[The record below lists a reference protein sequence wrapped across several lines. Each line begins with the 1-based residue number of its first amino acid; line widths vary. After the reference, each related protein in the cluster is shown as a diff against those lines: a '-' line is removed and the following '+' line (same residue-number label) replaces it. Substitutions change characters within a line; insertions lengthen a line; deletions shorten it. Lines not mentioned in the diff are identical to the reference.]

1 MCLGYLIGRQLC
13 PTFAR
18 IKDPI
23 KIVFEVVAFCGSF
36 FGSRLVLVVG
46 VKALVIEDGAKYC
59 FQAPTSRAAKFSC
72 ILQQDELAFAAG
84 AAFQP
89 IVGCGDRLGV

>member
-1 MCLGYLIGRQLC
+1 MGDLIGRQLC
-13 PTFAR
+13 PAFADLE
-18 IKDPI
+18 DPI
-23 KIVFEVVAFCGSF
+23 KIVAEVVFFCGSS
-36 FGSRLVLVVG
+36 FGSGLVFVVG

-59 FQAPTSRAAKFSC
+59 FQAPTLRAAKLSC

-84 AAFQP
+84 AVFHS